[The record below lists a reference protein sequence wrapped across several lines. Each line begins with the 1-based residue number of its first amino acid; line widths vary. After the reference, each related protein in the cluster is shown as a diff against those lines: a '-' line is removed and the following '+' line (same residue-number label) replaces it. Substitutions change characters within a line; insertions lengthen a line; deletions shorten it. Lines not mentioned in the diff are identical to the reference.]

1 MSPVSP
7 RRERADR
14 TAPAADP
21 VPATS
26 AATPAWSDDAGSP
39 EDPAPL
45 QAALGELA
53 ALCGSGHFE
62 AALRHIADN
71 AALQSSLRA
80 AERQSIEALI
90 RACSACEDEAQRH
103 RRSLERA
110 VAREQTLG
118 RHLLECS
125 DRLVDAHRRPAP
137 LSSPLSVPP
146 SPPGERP
153 DEAV

>member
-1 MSPVSP
+1 MSPTP
-7 RRERADR
+7 TRRERVDR
-14 TAPAADP
+14 TSPAAES
-21 VPATS
+21 VPAT
-26 AATPAWSDDAGSP
+26 PADTRTWRDDAAAR
-39 EDPAPL
+39 EDHAPL
-45 QAALGELA
+45 QAALGQLA
-53 ALCGSGHFE
+53 ALCGSGLFE
-62 AALRHIADN
+62 AALQHIADN

-125 DRLVDAHRRPAP
+125 ERLVDAHWRTAP
-137 LSSPLSVPP
+137 RSGPL
-146 SPPGERP
+146 SPPGDRP
-153 DEAV
+153 EEAI